1 MLHAKSYTEV
11 IPNFNRTLVLWP
23 RTLKQQNFCTVRYT
37 ERPQFTGVRR
47 FSAPVKSYITVICA
61 SAAFCLLVNASNEST
76 LQVQQWLTIGIKVR
90 LTVQDTGDKEVSL
103 DRALVE
109 AAAALIGEIKAE
121 PVRQSITDLAE
132 QLQAALD
139 EKLMGTAV
147 PAAGT
152 SKIR

>member
-1 MLHAKSYTEV
+1 M
-11 IPNFNRTLVLWP
+11 
-23 RTLKQQNFCTVRYT
+23 
-37 ERPQFTGVRR
+37 
-47 FSAPVKSYITVICA
+47 
-61 SAAFCLLVNASNEST
+61 
-76 LQVQQWLTIGIKVR
+76 R